1 MFVCVC
7 VCVSVCVCMF
17 VYVCVCVYVCMYVYV
32 CARVLGGGG
41 GGAQNR
47 FHSSYV
53 QNYNKYILF
62 TVSNVLVNCCKDQ
75 ANKYV
80 VYGYLNSKMSP
91 DAYLEKLTDYK
102 DEEMRINYIGVR
114 VL

>member
-1 MFVCVC
+1 M
-7 VCVSVCVCMF
+7 
-17 VYVCVCVYVCMYVYV
+17 YVCISV
-32 CARVLGGGG
+32 CARVFGGGHRIDFI
-41 GGAQNR
+41 AHTFKIIINT
-47 FHSSYV
+47 FYLHF
-53 QNYNKYILF
+53 I
-62 TVSNVLVNCCKDQ
+62 SNVLVNCCKDQ

-102 DEEMRINYIGVR
+102 DEEMKINYIGVR